1 MPRINDR
8 QKLDQFK
15 AYRPEGPGVK
25 ALDATEKKKT
35 VDNNVS
41 DITFFVDNAGGARP
55 FLTTKASTVVDPG
68 KLAKVIEATPEQLN
82 ALKND
87 TAAFTR
93 LIDGSIQQR
102 QAYFKPVFGQLEG
115 APTRFK
121 FNNIVGQR
129 IKQFVD
135 EARKLADELYPRDAG
150 KKEAAYYVAN
160 TRAFELLAREIHF
173 DEFEI
178 DGYGSFG
185 HDAAFI
191 HAWEKRLEELD
202 KVDVAL
208 LSPAQKTSHDH
219 EKKQIQNELD
229 AIFRDKYVYNSS
241 AMYEVNAEISIGLV
255 LIDPASRQRVSEKES
270 SLQTIVP
277 QFELLSLGGRAV
289 YFDNDQKKYYF
300 DRGNEVV
307 PDAQVA
313 NIQRQDID
321 ARNLTF
327 RRAIGDEHLRKNFR
341 YDWNG
346 DGYVQS
352 AVIDWVSWGGHC
364 NDKANLEAKGLVLP
378 ASHGGVYEYSS
389 NTGSTAHYNRNLLN
403 EKLMSFSEMSSL
415 RADQQQFAGAR
426 DDDRPDLLSFGGIN
440 VPASDRPNELTIKT
454 IDKAGTAYDPDKSF
468 GEHIVAADGKSA
480 TANPLYLDTQQ
491 GDRVRLNLG
500 GAKLT
505 LDSKVQVFD
514 EHSGYPTFKTQTLT
528 IDFANPPAQPLL
540 VDSQMINP
548 GTREMNETTLDVRN
562 KTLITQRIKM
572 EKKAD
577 GTYEK
582 KNVGAAQTRRI
593 DPAQLVGVRETSL
606 DNPNMYFEFVKE
618 ALLKAENFTSETA
631 DGAGVWNGRTK
642 RLKEAVVFRDDNTK
656 WAKVELEVDARY
668 GSGSGAFLVK
678 MNDDGTPKF
687 FVPMKFAFDFAWR
700 TAVSFD
706 PQFEARAGG
715 TPSQR
720 GVIYNEGGQVRSEAV
735 SNMLEILH
743 CAFNARP
750 YVIQHEGV
758 RYFFETKAQWE
769 AEKLKLD
776 QMRNAIYGGP
786 IIDPPPPGQVVIAT
800 LLEDAG
806 QLAKGALK
814 QHQLVAEADGKMT
827 IKLGT
832 RAGDADL
839 FVKIG
844 GAATNRDF
852 TVKAEAGGLAPDE
865 LTIDV
870 KKGDVVGI
878 AALGYQAS
886 EFTLNISGPKAA
898 AVEPLVAQPIAFHTN
913 GVVAKNEEK
922 HFQLEIKE
930 DGELKVRLE
939 GSNDADVYLR
949 RGSKPTAKQG
959 ESDFRL
965 YGPTSNESGTFAVK
979 KGEVIY
985 GMVRGYAARSDFDLN
1000 INS

>member
-15 AYRPEGPGVK
+15 AYRPEGQGIK
-25 ALDATEKKKT
+25 TLDATEKKKT
-35 VDNNVS
+35 VDNNIS
-41 DITFFVDNAGGARP
+41 EITFFVDGAGGSRP
-55 FLTTKASTVVDPG
+55 FLTTKPSTVVDPG
-68 KLAKVIEATPEQLN
+68 KLAKVLDVTAEQKA
-82 ALKND
+82 ALRND
-87 TAAFTR
+87 AAGFAA
-93 LIDGSIQQR
+93 LIDGTMAAK
-102 QAYFKPVFGQLEG
+102 QAYFRPQFGQLEG

-135 EARKLADELYPRDAG
+135 EARSLADELYPRDAA
-150 KKEAAYYVAN
+150 KKDGAYYVAN

-173 DEFEI
+173 DDFEI
-178 DGYGSFG
+178 DGYASFG

-208 LSPAQKTSHDH
+208 LSPAQKTAHDH
-219 EKKQIQNELD
+219 EKKQLQNELD
-229 AIFRDKYVYNSS
+229 AIFRDKYVFNSNS
-241 AMYEVNAEISIGLV
+241 MYEVNAEISVQLV
-255 LIDPASRQRVSEKES
+255 MIDPVSRQRVSEKES

-277 QFELLSLGGRAV
+277 QFEILNLAGRAV

-313 NIQRQDID
+313 NIQRRDVAAND
-321 ARNLTF
+321 LTF
-327 RRAIGDEHLRKNFR
+327 RRAVGEEHLRKNFR
-341 YDWNG
+341 FDWNG

-352 AVIDWVSWGGHC
+352 SVIDWVSWGGHC

-378 ASHGGVYEYSS
+378 ASHNGVYEYNSL
-389 NTGSTAHYNRNLLN
+389 TGSTAHYNRNLLN

-426 DDDRPDLLSFGGIN
+426 DDDRPDLLSFGGVN
-440 VPASDRPNELTIKT
+440 VPANDRPNELTIKT

-468 GEHIVAADGKSA
+468 GEYIVAADGKSA
-480 TANPLYLDTQQ
+480 DRNPLYLDTQQ

-500 GAKLT
+500 GAKVT

-514 EHSGYPTFKTQTLT
+514 EHSGYPTMKSQTLV
-528 IDFANPPAQPLL
+528 IDFANPPEKPIL
-540 VDSQMINP
+540 VDSAMINP
-548 GTREMNETTLDVRN
+548 STREMQEVSLDVKN
-562 KTLITQRIKM
+562 KTLVTQRVKM

-606 DNPNMYFEFVKE
+606 DNPNLYFEFIKE

-656 WAKVELEVDARY
+656 WAKVELEVDAKF
-668 GSGSGAFLVK
+668 GAGSGAFLVK

-687 FVPMKFAFDFAWR
+687 FVPVKFAFDFAWR

-706 PQFEARAGG
+706 PQFEAQARS
-715 TPSQR
+715 TPVQR
-720 GVIYNEGGQVRSEAV
+720 GVIYSEGGQVHAEAV
-735 SNMLEILH
+735 SNMLELLH

-776 QMRNAIYGGP
+776 MMRGAIYGA
-786 IIDPPPPGQVVIAT
+786 IVDPPPPVGEVVIAT

-832 RAGDADL
+832 QAGDADL
-839 FVKIG
+839 FVKLG
-844 GAATNRDF
+844 GAATNRDY
-852 TVKAEAGGLAPDE
+852 THKAEAGGLAPDD
-865 LTIDV
+865 LTFDV
-870 KKGDVVGI
+870 KKGDVIGI
-878 AALGYQAS
+878 AALGYAAS
-886 EFTLNISGPKAA
+886 QFTLNVSGPKAA
-898 AVEPLVAQPIAFHTN
+898 NVPPPAPAPISFHTN

-930 DGELKVRLE
+930 DATLRVRLE

-965 YGPTSNESGTFAVK
+965 YGPTSNESGTFDVK

-985 GMVRGYAARSDFDLN
+985 GMVRGYAQRSEFDLN
-1000 INS
+1000 VNS